1 MPYALI
7 SVSDKSGLPELGAA
21 LVQAGY
27 ELIASGGSA
36 RCLQEQGLQVLPSSE
51 ITGFDEL
58 LGGRVKTLHPHIH
71 GGILARAAELP
82 ELAAQQIRAIDLIIV
97 NLYPFA
103 RAISAEHSL
112 EDAVENIDIGGVA
125 LLRAGAKNFQRVATI
140 CDPQDYPELIAAL
153 DTTETTRRRWA
164 AKAFAHCAHYD
175 SLIASYLNTGINTP
189 PPAWRPHQALRYGE
203 NPQQSAQ
210 WLTHQNSTTGLSALC
225 QVQGKQLSYNNLL
238 DADLAASCAHD
249 FPDCT
254 WAIIKHASP
263 CAIASDAQASTV
275 EVLRR
280 AWHADSESAF
290 GGVLACNRSLDEA
303 AARELADKFI
313 EIVIAPE
320 ATPAA
325 LAILS
330 SKSNLR
336 VLLGAWQSDSQQR
349 YRSVSGGVLSQ
360 SPNHGDLLGA
370 DWRVASRRQP
380 SSEQMA
386 DLRFAFRAAKFVRSN
401 AIVIGSQGTTLG
413 LGGGQTSRVRSLQ
426 LAWQQAQQQAPADL
440 LTDAVVA
447 SDGFFPFADSLE
459 YACARGLLAFIAPGG
474 SIRDSEVIATADAH
488 DAVLVLTSQRHFL
501 H

>member
-82 ELAAQQIRAIDLIIV
+82 ELAAQQIRAIDLVIV

-103 RAISAEHSL
+103 CAISAEHSL

-125 LLRAGAKNFQRVATI
+125 LLRAGAKNFQRIVTI
-140 CDPQDYPELIAAL
+140 CDPQNYPELIAAL
-153 DTTETTRRRWA
+153 GNTTEATRRRWA

-175 SLIASYLNTGINTP
+175 SLIASYLNTEGNT

-203 NPQQSAQ
+203 NPQQSAH
-210 WLTHQNSTTGLSALC
+210 WLTHQGAPTGLSALR

-263 CAIASDAQASTV
+263 CAIASDAQASIV

-280 AWHADSESAF
+280 AWQADSESAF

-320 ATPAA
+320 ATSAA

-330 SKSNLR
+330 NKQNLR
-336 VLLGAWQSDSQQR
+336 VLLGNWQPDSQPR

-360 SPNHGDLLGA
+360 SPNHGDLLGEN
-370 DWRVASRRQP
+370 WRVASSRQP

-386 DLRFAFRAAKFVRSN
+386 ELRFAFRAAKFVRSN
-401 AIVIGSQGTTLG
+401 AIVIASQGSTLG
-413 LGGGQTSRVRSLQ
+413 IGGGQTSRVRSLQ
-426 LAWQQAQQQAPADL
+426 LAWQQAQQAPADPL
-440 LTDAVVA
+440 ADAVVA

>member
-103 RAISAEHSL
+103 RAISTEHSL

-140 CDPQDYPELIAAL
+140 CDPQDYPELIASL
-153 DTTETTRRRWA
+153 TTTETTRRRWA

-175 SLIASYLNTGINTP
+175 SLIASYLNTETNTP
-189 PPAWRPHQALRYGE
+189 PPAWRPHQSLRYGE

-210 WLTHQNSTTGLSALC
+210 WLTHQNSTTGLSALR

-263 CAIASDAQASTV
+263 CAIASGDAQASTV

-290 GGVLACNRSLDEA
+290 GGVLACNHSLDEA

-336 VLLGAWQSDSQQR
+336 VLLGAWQPDSQQR
-349 YRSVSGGVLSQ
+349 YRSISGGVLSQ

-370 DWRVASRRQP
+370 DWRVVSRRQP

-386 DLRFAFRAAKFVRSN
+386 ELRFAFRAAKFARSN
-401 AIVIGSQGTTLG
+401 AIVIASQGSTLG

-426 LAWQQAQQQAPADL
+426 LAWQQAQQAPADL
-440 LTDAVVA
+440 LADAVVA

-459 YACARGLLAFIAPGG
+459 YACARGLLAFIAPSG

>member
-21 LVQAGY
+21 LAQAGY
-27 ELIASGGSA
+27 ELVASGGSA
-36 RCLQEQGLQVLPSSE
+36 RCLQEQGLTVLPSSE

-82 ELAAQQIRAIDLIIV
+82 ELAAQQIRAIDLVIV

-103 RAISAEHSL
+103 GAISAEHSL

-125 LLRAGAKNFQRVATI
+125 LLRAGAKNFQRVVTI

-153 DTTETTRRRWA
+153 GNTTEATRRRWA

-175 SLIASYLNTGINTP
+175 SLIASYLNTEGNT

-203 NPQQSAQ
+203 NPQQSAH
-210 WLTHQNSTTGLSALC
+210 WLTHQGAPTGLSALR

-263 CAIASDAQASTV
+263 CAIASDAQASIV

-320 ATPAA
+320 ATSAA

-330 SKSNLR
+330 NKQNLR
-336 VLLGAWQSDSQQR
+336 VLLGAWQPDRQPR

-360 SPNHGDLLGA
+360 SPNHGDLLG
-370 DWRVASRRQP
+370 DNWRVASRRQP

-386 DLRFAFRAAKFVRSN
+386 ELRFAFRAAKFVRSN
-401 AIVIGSQGTTLG
+401 AIVISSQGTTLG

-426 LAWQQAQQQAPADL
+426 LAWQQAQQAPADL
-440 LTDAVVA
+440 LADAVVA

-474 SIRDSEVIATADAH
+474 SIRDPEVIATADAH